1 MAEVVGG
8 KAHELIRFGV
18 ELLPW
23 EAAAHLPLRVPVP
36 DHAWSRDTELDA
48 RIRTHTADVEVPPTP
63 VLGWGSLF
71 VSRGP
76 ERVWC
81 PLQMTDFKGADAGG
95 LSVYYSDVVI
105 SQV

>member
-8 KAHELIRFGV
+8 EAHELIRFGV

-48 RIRTHTADVEVPPTP
+48 RIRPHTADVEVPPPRLGLGEP
-63 VLGWGSLF
+63 VR
-71 VSRGP
+71 VKRSR
-76 ERVWC
+76 VC
-81 PLQMTDFKGADAGG
+81 
-95 LSVYYSDVVI
+95 
-105 SQV
+105 

>member
-76 ERVWC
+76 ECVRSA
-81 PLQMTDFKGADAGG
+81 LQMIDCSGAEDGG
-95 LSVYYSDVVI
+95 MSVY
-105 SQV
+105 